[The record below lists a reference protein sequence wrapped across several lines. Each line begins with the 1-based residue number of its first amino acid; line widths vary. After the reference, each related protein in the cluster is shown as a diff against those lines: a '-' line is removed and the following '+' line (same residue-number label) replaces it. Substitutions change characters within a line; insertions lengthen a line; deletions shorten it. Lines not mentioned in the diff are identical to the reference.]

1 MNKSIFLW
9 LSFTLIMV
17 LGGINCHNLILD
29 RNIDKLSPTGIVE
42 HLVASVETIPARITC
57 YKATGNKMANGQ
69 YPKNGFVA
77 TSDRTIP
84 LGTEVIIEGKSYIV
98 GDRTNKRIQEEFG
111 ILTVDIFMEEGCD
124 LNYGASIK
132 EIIIN
137 N

>member
-9 LSFTLIMV
+9 SSFTLIMV
-17 LGGINCHNLILD
+17 LCGINCHNLIIY

-42 HLVASVETIPARITC
+42 PLVASVETIPARITC

-77 TSDRTIP
+77 TSDRTIS

-98 GDRTNKRIQEEFG
+98 GDRTALWVQEEKGFT
-111 ILTVDIFMEEGCD
+111 IDIFMEEGCD

-137 N
+137 K

>member
-1 MNKSIFLW
+1 
-9 LSFTLIMV
+9 
-17 LGGINCHNLILD
+17 
-29 RNIDKLSPTGIVE
+29 
-42 HLVASVETIPARITC
+42 
-57 YKATGNKMANGQ
+57 MANGQ

-98 GDRTNKRIQEEFG
+98 GDRTNKRIQDEFG
-111 ILTVDIFMEEGCD
+111 ILTIDIFMEEGCD

-137 N
+137 NK